1 MRAGATAIAAGLVA
15 IAQIGFAVAARH
27 VTPNR
32 DLLPPVPTP
41 RLRDAESFGDP
52 QFLFRIDSLEI
63 QNAGDTGGRIV
74 PVKNYD
80 FGIVVGW
87 LRTLQSLDSRS
98 AIPIELASGYFGQSQ
113 NTDYVRPIVEF
124 MRENVGLRPQARW
137 KYLFQAVYL
146 AQRRLRDNDLA
157 LATAYQLASYD
168 FPDMMPLAGMM
179 PAFILE
185 DLGRFREARAIIEK
199 AQQRFAGR
207 LSPDD
212 DKFIHNYL
220 DYLATRE

>member
-1 MRAGATAIAAGLVA
+1 
-15 IAQIGFAVAARH
+15 
-27 VTPNR
+27 
-32 DLLPPVPTP
+32 
-41 RLRDAESFGDP
+41 
-52 QFLFRIDSLEI
+52 
-63 QNAGDTGGRIV
+63 
-74 PVKNYD
+74 
-80 FGIVVGW
+80 
-87 LRTLQSLDSRS
+87 
-98 AIPIELASGYFGQSQ
+98 
-113 NTDYVRPIVEF
+113 
-124 MRENVGLRPQARW
+124 
-137 KYLFQAVYL
+137 
-146 AQRRLRDNDLA
+146 
-157 LATAYQLASYD
+157 LASYD